1 MISSSSKKTLAIS
14 ILLVLVLTLS
24 GCLTTD
30 AQKGAVGGAGIGAL
44 AGQVIGGNTA
54 STLIGAGVGMGL
66 GYMIGNERDKKKAMA
81 ENASTPA
88 TGYGHDEVGELG
100 GTRWKVVNT
109 NPPDAFP
116 PSASQIIEFKPD
128 GYMVTTTT
136 NLDGTVDVDN
146 EHYRVVG
153 NTLIMNG
160 PGYIVNARF
169 GIKDDQLVMD
179 AEEFSAVLERL

>member
-1 MISSSSKKTLAIS
+1 MTRKRYVISRIG
-14 ILLVLVLTLS
+14 ICLVLTLALS

-44 AGQVIGGNTA
+44 AGQVIGANTT

-66 GYMIGNERDKKKAMA
+66 GYMIGNERDKKKAMTTNQTTA
-81 ENASTPA
+81 PTD
-88 TGYGHDEVGELG
+88 YGHKEVGELG
-100 GTRWKVVNT
+100 GTKWKVVSV
-109 NPPDAFP
+109 NPTDAFP
-116 PSASQIIEFKPD
+116 PSTSKSIEFQPD

-169 GIKDDQLVMD
+169 GVQNDQLVMD
-179 AEEFSAVLERL
+179 AEEFSVVLQKL